1 MLKRLELSGFK
12 SFAKPMVLEFPVPI
26 SAVVG
31 PNGSGKSNVVEA
43 IRWVLGEQSIKSLRG
58 KKGEDLIFNGSE
70 TAPRLSKA
78 SVSLVFDNTK
88 KILAVDYDEVK
99 ITRKVYRD
107 NVNEYS
113 VNGTRV
119 RLKDVIEVL
128 SGVGIG
134 ASSHYI
140 INQGEADRILNSS
153 AKERKQMI
161 ENALGLK
168 IYQLK
173 KNEAEKKLS
182 DTEENIK
189 QANSLKREIQP
200 HLKYLKKQVDK
211 SQESVALREQ
221 LKQLYREY
229 FSIEDKHF
237 EEEKKKILRE
247 QEGPKIEL
255 SKIQIEWS
263 SLQGDDNA
271 NNGKQEIDIAKNQLA
286 KKATQVNELQT
297 RRNEL
302 ERELGRFEGMIEVE
316 KNMAEKMKEKTVSFV
331 KINDFTKSVDAAIG
345 KAFDA
350 VSEKDFENIKEIL
363 NSIKQTI
370 NGFMLEISGGEVL
383 PSSSLAE
390 LVSKK
395 NDLVAMLSNLEKEE
409 QNLLDQYN
417 EAKNE
422 VDKKVQA
429 ARFIEKEKYEKQSR
443 FKELKSILMNLS
455 TREESIK
462 IQEEELER
470 ERHEAVALVGDDSL
484 ILISGELPYNI
495 NEQRILRNQIERIK
509 IRLEDSGAISEEVII
524 EYDEVKNRDEFLS
537 KELDDLVRSSSSLK
551 ELLLELEQKIDGEF
565 RIGVKKINDEFKS
578 LFVEVFGG
586 GTAELKVVNIKL
598 KSEDGE
604 EEKTEE
610 GVDVSVNLPK
620 KKIGSLDM
628 LSGGERALTSI
639 ALLFAMSQV
648 KPPPFLVLDETDAAL
663 DEANSH
669 RYANMLEKLSSEIQL
684 IVITHNRE
692 TMSRAGVLYGVTM
705 GSDSISKLLS
715 IKFTEAEEYSSRY

>member
-1 MLKRLELSGFK
+1 
-12 SFAKPMVLEFPVPI
+12 
-26 SAVVG
+26 
-31 PNGSGKSNVVEA
+31 
-43 IRWVLGEQSIKSLRG
+43 
-58 KKGEDLIFNGSE
+58 
-70 TAPRLSKA
+70 
-78 SVSLVFDNTK
+78 
-88 KILAVDYDEVK
+88 
-99 ITRKVYRD
+99 
-107 NVNEYS
+107 
-113 VNGTRV
+113 
-119 RLKDVIEVL
+119 
-128 SGVGIG
+128 
-134 ASSHYI
+134 
-140 INQGEADRILNSS
+140 
-153 AKERKQMI
+153 
-161 ENALGLK
+161 
-168 IYQLK
+168 
-173 KNEAEKKLS
+173 
-182 DTEENIK
+182 
-189 QANSLKREIQP
+189 
-200 HLKYLKKQVDK
+200 
-211 SQESVALREQ
+211 
-221 LKQLYREY
+221 
-229 FSIEDKHF
+229 
-237 EEEKKKILRE
+237 
-247 QEGPKIEL
+247 
-255 SKIQIEWS
+255 
-263 SLQGDDNA
+263 
-271 NNGKQEIDIAKNQLA
+271 
-286 KKATQVNELQT
+286 
-297 RRNEL
+297 
-302 ERELGRFEGMIEVE
+302 
-316 KNMAEKMKEKTVSFV
+316 
-331 KINDFTKSVDAAIG
+331 
-345 KAFDA
+345 
-350 VSEKDFENIKEIL
+350 
-363 NSIKQTI
+363 
-370 NGFMLEISGGEVL
+370 L